1 VEKAQIS
8 PLVMVIPCSEG
19 GCESV
24 PGCWHS
30 GVGVGVGVGKKYN
43 VEPSEFQLT
52 EPRFLELQP
61 L

>member
-1 VEKAQIS
+1 V
-8 PLVMVIPCSEG
+8 PVWLNCG
-19 GCESV
+19 G
-24 PGCWHS
+24 G
-30 GVGVGVGVGKKYN
+30 GGGGVGKKYN